1 MARKILDEL
10 GAQGAQ
16 GTWNM
21 VEDTDERHPAWAV
34 ERDIYGF
41 DSRDTWSLD
50 STMMELLYERLVMF
64 KKRSY
69 DMVDLSSSLVK
80 IDGEVRS
87 VDNVLDELIE
97 LSRTVIVNQNSSDP
111 MNEAEVHAVAKR
123 VWSIWTQAFQS
134 FWW

>member
-21 VEDTDERHPAWAV
+21 VEDTDERHSAWAL
-34 ERDIYGF
+34 ERDVYGF

-69 DMVDLSSSLVK
+69 DMVDLSSSFVK

-97 LSRTVIVNQNSSDP
+97 LSRTVIVNGNSSDS
-111 MNEAEVHAVAKR
+111 MDEAEVHAVAKK
-123 VWSIWTQAFQS
+123 VWSIWTQAFQR